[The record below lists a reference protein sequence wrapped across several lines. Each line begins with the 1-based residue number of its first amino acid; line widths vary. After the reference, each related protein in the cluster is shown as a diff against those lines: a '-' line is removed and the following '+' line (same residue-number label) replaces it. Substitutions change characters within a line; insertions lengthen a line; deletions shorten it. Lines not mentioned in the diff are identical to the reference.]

1 MKRHGHGDD
10 RGGAKKAKSVQFNAK
25 PSVKYI
31 EDDEEET
38 KESDRHGDDDEDDDE
53 VDPDHVAYESE
64 DSDAEDGKKARPPP
78 IQHKI
83 QEGEE
88 ESTTRHDAYEDDGV
102 RMMPFNLKED
112 REDGH
117 FDDSGNFVWAKG
129 DKAVQEDAWL
139 DGVSAQDME
148 IAEMARLQRQEAADD
163 EAETWTER
171 RAKSV
176 FMEVLNEGE
185 TVLAALRRL
194 GKKPKPKTAK
204 QKKTFVD
211 AQTPDMK
218 REFNQLTDAAD
229 YMMRQGHTEIY
240 HKPKEDI
247 VDKPAPK
254 PIVYWEYRAP
264 DGQIQGP
271 YPTATILAWR
281 AQGYFQG
288 DSAVQMRQCQAT
300 PAGPA
305 PLAASAAQDL
315 MDDFDD
321 DDEEESKTSED
332 GWQSSDAIPFRQFV

>member
-1 MKRHGHGDD
+1 MKRHGHGGD
-10 RGGAKKAKSVQFNAK
+10 RGGAKKAKSVQFHAK

-31 EDDEEET
+31 EDDEEEET
-38 KESDRHGDDDEDDDE
+38 KESGSHGDDDDDD
-53 VDPDHVAYESE
+53 DQDHVAYESE

-88 ESTTRHDAYEDDGV
+88 ESTTRHDAYEDDDGV

-204 QKKTFVD
+204 QKKVVVT
-211 AQTPDMK
+211 AQTPDMQ

-229 YMMRQGHTEIY
+229 YMMRMGHTEIY

-288 DSAVQMRQCQAT
+288 DSAVQMRQCPAT

-321 DDEEESKTSED
+321 DDEEEEAKTSDD
-332 GWQSSDAIPFRQFV
+332 GWQSSDAILFRQFV